1 MWFDAQ
7 LHARALKA
15 RDLADLAFFGVGG
28 ALVPGGGQVV
38 AATGAGIRRDWDAV
52 VASMRRLR
60 RGGLG
65 AYAALGVAPDRIPP
79 RGLEALLADLPEL
92 LGRGQVAAI
101 GPVGLDAGGAW
112 EERALVLQLELA
124 RGLRLPV
131 LVRTPPRARE
141 RGTRRLLVLLREAE
155 LDPSRVLVAPADA
168 RTVKLVRACGFAAG
182 LWLSGAH
189 GALEEAV
196 EAVAALGP
204 EGIVLGS
211 DAGEGGGDLL
221 ALPRAADRLAKAGL
235 SDAVIRRVC
244 AGNAVAWLGVDA
256 PSTPVRLAGLRPG

>member
-7 LHARALKA
+7 LHARSLAPRA
-15 RDLADLAFFGVGG
+15 LADLAFFGVGG
-28 ALVPGGGQVV
+28 ALVPGGGHVV
-38 AATGAGIRRDWDAV
+38 VTSGAAIRRDWAAV
-52 VASMRRLR
+52 ATAVRRLR
-60 RGGLG
+60 RGGLA
-65 AYAALGVAPDRIPP
+65 AYAALGIAPDRIPP
-79 RGLEALLADLPEL
+79 RGLEALLADLPDL
-92 LGRGQVAAI
+92 LGRGEVAAI
-101 GPVGLDAGGAW
+101 GPVGLDAGGPW
-112 EERALVLQLELA
+112 EERGLALQLELA
-124 RGLRLPV
+124 RELRMPV

-155 LDPSRVLVAPADA
+155 LDPRRVLVAPADA

-182 LWLSGAH
+182 LWLSGAR
-189 GALEEAV
+189 GALEDAV

-235 SDAVIRRVC
+235 SDAVIRRAC
-244 AGNAVAWLGVDA
+244 GGNAVLWLGVDA
-256 PSTPVRLAGLRPG
+256 ARRERARAR